1 MTTAEAVIQVESN
14 GEMQRVAIAPLSVCR
29 IGRDP
34 TNDIVLGSGA
44 TSRTH
49 AMIRRDMAGRCFLSD
64 AGSRNGTQLNGLPVT
79 EPAVLN
85 DGDEILIGGQR
96 LVFQQDAILAPLIES
111 GPTAAATQVFLS
123 TTFVTVFVADIRGF
137 TALAREIGETAISSL
152 LSEFFA
158 GVGAVLKERRCWY
171 QKYIG
176 DCVMGLWVHDSS
188 DVDRHTLA
196 TILDA
201 TLAVQALAA
210 PLQTRFNLRKPVTFG
225 VGINS
230 GTASIGNLG
239 SASAADFTAV
249 GDSVNLAFR
258 LEAAT
263 RPAGVD
269 MLIGRDT
276 IERIAPAIDIPSALR
291 PMAVELKGYEAAEP
305 AFALDL
311 ADLPAL
317 AGALLAPPSE
327 QPRRAVAS

>member
-1 MTTAEAVIQVESN
+1 MTTAEALLQVVCN
-14 GEMQRVAIAPLSVCR
+14 GERQQVSIAPLSVCR

-34 TNDIVLGSGA
+34 TNDVVLGSGA

-64 AGSRNGTQLNGLPVT
+64 AGSRNGTHLNGLPVT
-79 EPAVLN
+79 EPVMLN
-85 DGDEILIGGQR
+85 TGDVIVIGGQQI
-96 LVFQQDAILAPLIES
+96 VFQQDAIVAPLIEA
-111 GPTAAATQVFLS
+111 GPQGAATQVFLS
-123 TTFVTVFVADIRGF
+123 SSFVTVFVADIRGF
-137 TALAREIGETAISSL
+137 TALARDVGETVISEL
-152 LSEFFA
+152 LSAYFA

-176 DCVMGLWVHDSS
+176 DCVMALWVHDGGM
-188 DVDRHTLA
+188 VDRHTLA

-210 PLQTRFNLRKPVTFG
+210 PLQARFDLRQPVRFG

-230 GTASIGNLG
+230 GSASIGNLG
-239 SASAADFTAV
+239 SAGAADFTAV

-269 MLIGRDT
+269 MLIGRET
-276 IERIAPAIDIPSALR
+276 IARIAPPIHVPRALR
-291 PMAVELKGYEAAEP
+291 PMAVELKGYETAEP

-311 ADLPAL
+311 PDVPAL
-317 AGALLAPPSE
+317 AAALLARAD
-327 QPRRAVAS
+327 QGPRQAVAP